1 MQNNDLQKELD
12 EFVMTDEIIRT
23 GLDRKT
29 RVSVMKERLQK
40 DERDS
45 IHYLE
50 KSKSP
55 CRSRSPLQSMTNQ
68 MQMQG
73 AGSTLTQQYLNY
85 HRHADSQGGAMT
97 N

>member
-29 RVSVMKERLQK
+29 RVGVMKERLQK
-40 DERDS
+40 DEQESRN
-45 IHYLE
+45 YLE
-50 KSKSP
+50 KSRSP
-55 CRSRSPLQSMTNQ
+55 IRSRSPLGSLTNQ
-68 MQMQG
+68 
-73 AGSTLTQQYLNY
+73 APSATSTLTQQYLIR
-85 HRHADSQGGAMT
+85 HRASESQGGVNLT

>member
-29 RVSVMKERLQK
+29 RVGVMKERLQK
-40 DERDS
+40 DERES
-45 IHYLE
+45 MNYLE
-50 KSKSP
+50 RSRSP
-55 CRSRSPLQSMTNQ
+55 IRSRSPLASLTNQ
-68 MQMQG
+68 
-73 AGSTLTQQYLNY
+73 APSATNTLTQQYLTH
-85 HRHADSQGGAMT
+85 HRASESQGGVNLT